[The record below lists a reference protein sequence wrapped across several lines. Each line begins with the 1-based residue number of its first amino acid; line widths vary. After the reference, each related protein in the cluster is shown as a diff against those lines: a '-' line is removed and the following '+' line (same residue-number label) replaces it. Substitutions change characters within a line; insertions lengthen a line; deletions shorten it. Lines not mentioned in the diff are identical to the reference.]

1 MKKRVILLCGVV
13 VLAAGGVLGWQ
24 LWGPAATP
32 EGQPALLFVTPGNF
46 AQVHE
51 SFNSGA
57 AEVRVVAL
65 LSPT

>member
-1 MKKRVILLCGVV
+1 MKKRILLLCG
-13 VLAAGGVLGWQ
+13 LALLATGGVLGWQ

-32 EGQPALLFVTPGNF
+32 AGQPALLFVTPGNF
-46 AQVHE
+46 AQVQE
-51 SFNSGA
+51 TFNGGA